1 MITSRITFVLEHDGL
16 AGWQLQELK
25 QLTDYFHSLFVF
37 YNITRSKQAT
47 LNESLRIMSLG
58 SCRHDLCQLAIE
70 GLDAELACIVFTEY
84 LREHATL
91 VSTSHKPNHHAK
103 RLLTEHPAF
112 QLPFVYDW
120 HYQRSQNLPDKR
132 SALTHIAALANPNA
146 TSDLLTQL
154 LAREYISSTAMAGGI
169 ALPHVVSEHIQRPCF
184 IVFSLDEGLD
194 WQSAHEPVHLVCAVL
209 LPAALHR
216 EWLIAV
222 TRLTR
227 WFIADTSAH
236 LLRSARREE
245 TIESIVL
252 HVMAHYQPS

>member
-1 MITSRITFVLEHDGL
+1 
-16 AGWQLQELK
+16 
-25 QLTDYFHSLFVF
+25 
-37 YNITRSKQAT
+37 
-47 LNESLRIMSLG
+47 MSLG

-132 SALTHIAALANPNA
+132 SALARIAALANPNA

-154 LAREYISSTAMAGGI
+154 LARECISSTAMAGGI
-169 ALPHVVSEHIQRPCF
+169 ALPHMVSEHIQRPCF
-184 IVFSLDEGLD
+184 IVFSLDDGLD

-227 WFIADTSAH
+227 WFIADTNTH
-236 LLRSARREE
+236 LLRSAQREE

-252 HVMAHYQPS
+252 HVMAHYQLS